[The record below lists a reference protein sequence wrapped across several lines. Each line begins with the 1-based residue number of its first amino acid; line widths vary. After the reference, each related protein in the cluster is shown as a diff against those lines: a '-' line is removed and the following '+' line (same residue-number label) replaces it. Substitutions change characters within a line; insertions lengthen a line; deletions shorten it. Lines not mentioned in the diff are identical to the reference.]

1 VTRIDPAG
9 MAEATRLTR
18 AGRLGEATRLIQRL
32 LGGEPASA
40 AGEAPFAGPTL
51 ELVPEPAGEPH
62 DPRQGPAGHQHD
74 SRQAPSMRQRGPRHA
89 ADGRWDDDTYAN
101 PFGQRPYWLFV
112 PHRLPA
118 TPVPLVVMLHGCTQ
132 TPGDFARGT
141 AMNRLAAE
149 RGCIVV
155 YPGQVESANAQRCWN
170 WFQPS
175 DQERERGEPSLIA
188 GITRRVIQS
197 HPVDPSQVYVAGLS
211 AGGAK
216 AAIMAA
222 TYPDLYAAV
231 GVHSGLPNRAA
242 RDVASAFA
250 AMRQPGELA
259 ATAGAAARFVPT
271 IVLHGEHD
279 RTVHSGNA
287 EAIVGLALAG
297 ADVHDVQIEES
308 RVPGGHAYR
317 RTRHLTA
324 DGRIAVEHWRIAG
337 LGHAWSGGDPA
348 GSYTDPRG
356 PDASRAI
363 LDFFF
368 GQRRPAS
375 G

>member
-18 AGRLGEATRLIQRL
+18 AGRLDEATRLIQGL
-32 LGGEPASA
+32 LAGAPAA
-40 AGEAPFAGPTL
+40 EAPFVGPTL
-51 ELVPEPAGEPH
+51 DLVAEPADDQHGS
-62 DPRQGPAGHQHD
+62 RQARAEHQHD
-74 SRQAPSMRQRGPRHA
+74 QRNAPRPPRRDGRHA
-89 ADGRWDDDTYAN
+89 ADGSWVAGIHAN
-101 PFGQRPYWLFV
+101 PFGQRPYKLFV
-112 PHRLPA
+112 PHLLPP

-132 TPGDFARGT
+132 NPDDFARGT
-141 AMNRLAAE
+141 AMNGLAAE
-149 RGCIVV
+149 QGCIVV

-188 GITRRVIQS
+188 GITRRVIEEN
-197 HPVDPSQVYVAGLS
+197 PVDPARVYVAGMS

-216 AAIMAA
+216 AVIMAA
-222 TYPDLYAAV
+222 TYPDLYAAA
-231 GVHSGLPNRAA
+231 GVHSGLAHGAA

-250 AMRQPGELA
+250 AMRQP
-259 ATAGAAARFVPT
+259 AGGQTTRPAGQAVPA
-271 IVLHGEHD
+271 IVLHGNDD
-279 RTVHSGNA
+279 RVVHPGNA
-287 EAIVGLALAG
+287 EAIVRQLLGG
-297 ADVHDVQIEES
+297 IDVRHVRVDED

-317 RTRHLTA
+317 RTRHLAA
-324 DGRIAVEHWRIAG
+324 DGRVAVEHWQVQG

-356 PDASRAI
+356 PDASRAM
-363 LDFFF
+363 LDFFL